1 MQLTSKQR
9 KRTAATTPP
18 PTTPSKQF
26 LRDARKILA
35 HGKGTAPRMAAP
47 PWAWVLTWSGDV
59 VAISSVATAEA

>member
-1 MQLTSKQR
+1 MQPTREQR
-9 KRTAATTPP
+9 KRIPAITLPPMTPGL
-18 PTTPSKQF
+18 QF

-47 PWAWVLTWSGDV
+47 PWAWVLTWTGDV